1 MKAMEEGDGYYTY
14 SNSSDTSISISS
26 DEVALI
32 DTLKHPI
39 STEVGATGWLTD
51 ADKGLTSLQV
61 EASLLKW
68 GRNVIPR
75 PDVKTWVLFARQF
88 IGFMPILMEVA
99 AVISIATLDYTDFGI
114 ILALLLINACIGF
127 REEYHAKKALDE
139 LTKKVE
145 SEITVIRN
153 GISESIAVTELC
165 QGDMVMLVGGT
176 SVPADIQWRRG
187 DVMSIDTAALTGEP
201 VPRKYPGEHGEV
213 ILAGTTCA
221 AGESYGQ
228 CVAIGTNTEMGQ
240 AQADVIKDKSITVVS
255 VFQKKILKVVRITI
269 LVSFVFV
276 LGVLFVLG
284 FAYKKFETDWQAAV
298 MGALSIMIAAIPI
311 ALPLVMQINM
321 ALGASHLAK
330 EHNAI
335 VTSLPALQDIA
346 SMSVLC
352 SDKTGT
358 LTTAK
363 MSVYV
368 DSSFNVG
375 RFSKTDILLYAY
387 LASNADKKDDPID
400 KAIIMAYFCNDEAI
414 DKYENGSYEQVEII
428 GFTPTVKRV
437 VAFVK
442 IDGKIVTIAK
452 GLVGKVLNTRHGN
465 IDESD
470 IQWQC
475 EGYDDPAWR
484 SRIEERDVDL
494 GKTGYKTIGIAI
506 SYCDARVVKDPKFEF
521 VGLLPMI
528 DPPRHDTKATIEALH
543 EANISVKMI
552 TGDHTNIGKETA
564 RLIGLG
570 THILPGAEIRAIDH
584 VQERNQLIWDAD
596 GFASV
601 LPSDKREVVQVL
613 RSEYGIVTG
622 MTGDGVNDAP
632 ALSAAEVGIAV
643 EGSTDAA
650 KNAAALILTE
660 PGLSPIYGAVVTA
673 RKIFARI
680 KAYVVYRIAASLILV
695 VNLSLIVYSHGCSV
709 EPLFIIILALL
720 NDISMI
726 PVAYD
731 DADATA
737 KPQLPRAGKLV
748 ALSSYFCIAHSIF
761 SVVLF
766 YIIGELL
773 IDEFSL
779 KQCNGETQGFVWLYL
794 CLTTELMIFSARCS
808 DYFWK
813 RMPGWL
819 LMVSVSVTCLICV
832 FVAVYSGTV
841 DKDSEFVLGL
851 RWENVGWVILATF
864 IAFCIVDIGKVWF
877 REMIHDG
884 NTEIITRQSVREGG
898 DNLSTRLTA
907 RLTAKLTTRF
917 TMVTSV
923 DQDNDMPYDECQTE
937 AVMALRKKIRQ
948 EVHLQSALSEDD
960 RTLNYTVTDN
970 SVASQLFSLQPTFT
984 NGFIRPRQTGQMNI
998 FRKV

>member
-1 MKAMEEGDGYYTY
+1 MPNT
-14 SNSSDTSISISS
+14 
-26 DEVALI
+26 V
-32 DTLKHPI
+32 
-39 STEVGATGWLTD
+39 EVGETGWVTD
-51 ADKGLTSLQV
+51 PAIGLTNAQV
-61 EASLLKW
+61 EKSLARW
-68 GRNVIPR
+68 GPNEIPR
-75 PDVKTWVLFARQF
+75 PIVKTWVLFARQF

-114 ILALLLINACIGF
+114 ILALLLINAVIGF

-145 SEITVIRN
+145 SEVTVLRN
-153 GISESIAVTELC
+153 GTSFSILVTELVK
-165 QGDMVMLVGGT
+165 GDMVMLVGGT
-176 SVPADIQWRRG
+176 SVPADILWRRG
-187 DVMSIDTAALTGEP
+187 DIMSIDTAALTGEP
-201 VPRKYPGEHGEV
+201 IPRKYPGEHGDV
-213 ILAGTTCA
+213 ILSGATCVS
-221 AGESYGQ
+221 GECYGQ
-228 CVAIGTNTEMGQ
+228 CVAIGTATEMGQ
-240 AQADVIKDKSITVVS
+240 AQADVIKDKSIVTVS
-255 VFQKKILKVVRITI
+255 VFQKKILKVVRIAI
-269 LVSFVFV
+269 VVSVAFV

-284 FAYKKFETDWQAAV
+284 FAYDKFATDWQAAV

-321 ALGASHLAK
+321 AIGAAHLAK

-358 LTTAK
+358 LTTAQ
-363 MSVYV
+363 MSIYV

-375 RFSKTDILLYAY
+375 RFSKTDVLLYAY
-387 LASNADKKDDPID
+387 LASNPDKKDDPID
-400 KAIIMAYFCNDEAI
+400 KAIITAFFGNDEACE
-414 DKYENGSYEQVEII
+414 KYEKGSYEQVGIL
-428 GFTPTVKRV
+428 GFTPLIKRV

-442 IDGKIVTIAK
+442 INGEIVTIAK

-465 IDESD
+465 LDDAE
-470 IQWQC
+470 IQWVC
-475 EGYDDPAWR
+475 ENYDDPTWR
-484 SRIEERDVDL
+484 QRIEERDRDL

-506 SYCDARVVKDPKFEF
+506 SFCDARKTPNPKFEF

-528 DPPRHDTKATIEALH
+528 DPPRHDTRATIDALH

-552 TGDHTNIGKETA
+552 TGDHVNIGRETA

-570 THILPGAEIRAIDH
+570 TNILPGAEIRETERID
-584 VQERNQLIWDAD
+584 ERNQLIWDAD

-613 RSEYGIVTG
+613 KKEYGIVTG

-695 VNLSLIVYSHGCSV
+695 LNLSLIVYTHGCSV
-709 EPLFIIILALL
+709 EPLFVIILALL

-737 KPQLPRAGKLV
+737 KPQLPHASKLV
-748 ALSSYFCIAHSIF
+748 ALSSYFCIAHSIL
-761 SVVLF
+761 SVVFF
-766 YIIGELL
+766 YAIGDQV
-773 IDEFSL
+773 IKGFSL
-779 KQCNGETQGFVWLYL
+779 NECNGETQGFVWLYL
-794 CLTTELMIFSARCS
+794 VLTTELMIFSARGS
-808 DYFWK
+808 NYFWK
-813 RMPGWL
+813 RMPGWI
-819 LMVSVSVTCLICV
+819 LMVSVFLTCLICV
-832 FVAVYSGTV
+832 IIAVYTGTV
-841 DKDSEFVLGL
+841 NTDSEFKLGL
-851 RWENVGWVILATF
+851 RWENAGWVILGTVVS
-864 IAFCIVDIGKVWF
+864 FCVVDIGKVWF
-877 REMIHDG
+877 REVINDG
-884 NTEIITRQSVREGG
+884 STEIITRQSVRDVEEG
-898 DNLSTRLTA
+898 LSSK
-907 RLTAKLTTRF
+907 LTAKLTTKLTTRF
-917 TMVTSV
+917 TATLTT
-923 DQDNDMPYDECQTE
+923 DNRDIYLDESESE
-937 AVMALRKKIRQ
+937 AVLALNKKLRQ
-948 EVHLQSALSEDD
+948 EIHLKSALSEKD
-960 RTLNYTVTDN
+960 RTISYAVTDN

-984 NGFIRPRQTGQMNI
+984 DGFIKPRQTLGPNI
-998 FRKV
+998 GKIL